1 MAEKKLSVKLSAK
14 DRLSKALS
22 TAGGA
27 ARKTGSALKTMAK
40 EGSAA
45 VEGLTR
51 KLFFLKE
58 AINVVAQVARGL
70 WDAFIT
76 PAINARKLAVSLTN
90 VFGGE
95 TSQKIR
101 QFSTRTGLDFE
112 AVGKAALDMNTQLE
126 EVMKNGKKT
135 GEFKMGSKIDKA
147 GGLDAYLKAIERVSK
162 WRPDL
167 GTEGAISFVNDLVNK
182 VTEATEGSSKQ
193 LGQYTSVMI
202 GGTAA
207 QAVDLSAELDKLG
220 VVARIA
226 DPATSALDRLRAAWA
241 KFAAEVGGRVLEK
254 LAEGALKLLDW
265 LTKNEDKV
273 LRLTDAFANLVNQG
287 IQKLIDWVDSGGI
300 DTLITKFGE
309 WWQIIKDIWE
319 SLKPIVDVA
328 GKVLG
333 GIGAGMGGKDAADP
347 WKSGEGGTA
356 KSLGRTVGAAASPGG
371 FSKAAENMRLIA
383 ATGAAGLGLGVQK
396 TFGFTGAFKGKNL
409 AKDWGEGVLGVPTG
423 AERKASALGV
433 SPGMGNQNVN
443 VTVSVDDEGAL
454 KAYVAKEG
462 QQRNREIFEGAGG
475 GNNPQPSYGWR

>member
-1 MAEKKLSVKLSAK
+1 MAEKKLSVRLSAK
-14 DRLSKALS
+14 DRLSKALQ

-27 ARKTGSALKTMAK
+27 ARKTGSALSKMAV
-40 EGSAA
+40 EGSRA

-90 VFGGE
+90 VFGAG

-101 QFSTRTGLDFE
+101 KFSTDTGLSFE
-112 AVGKAALDMNTQLE
+112 TVSKAALDMEQKL
-126 EVMKNGKKT
+126 G
-135 GEFKMGSKIDKA
+135 KA
-147 GGLDAYLKAIERVSK
+147 GGLEAYLKAVERVSK

-167 GTEGAISFVNDLVNK
+167 GAEGAVAFVNDLVNK

-220 VVARIA
+220 VVAKIS

-254 LAEGALKLLDW
+254 LAEGGLKLLDW

-273 LRLTDAFANLVNQG
+273 MRLADAFVNLVNNG
-287 IQKLIDWVDSGGI
+287 IQGLINFIDSGKLNDLIDQLAAVWKAI
-300 DTLITKFGE
+300 E
-309 WWQIIKDIWE
+309 
-319 SLKPIVDVA
+319 PIVNAVGRLIGGGVA
-328 GKVLG
+328 G
-333 GIGAGMGGKDAADP
+333 IGGGKEMAADP
-347 WKSGEGGTA
+347 WQGGKGGKA
-356 KSLGRTVGAAASPGG
+356 AGIGRALGAAAGPAGYGTAAGNVGMGFGAAFGKVGG
-371 FSKAAENMRLIA
+371 LFGEGAGAKAARFGQGFGENIA
-383 ATGAAGLGLGVQK
+383 RGGNIMTASAAG
-396 TFGFTGAFKGKNL
+396 
-409 AKDWGEGVLGVPTG
+409 
-423 AERKASALGV
+423 R
-433 SPGMGNQNVN
+433 QNVN

-454 KAYVAKEG
+454 KAFVAKEG
-462 QQRNREIFEGAGG
+462 QRRNRDIFEGAGG